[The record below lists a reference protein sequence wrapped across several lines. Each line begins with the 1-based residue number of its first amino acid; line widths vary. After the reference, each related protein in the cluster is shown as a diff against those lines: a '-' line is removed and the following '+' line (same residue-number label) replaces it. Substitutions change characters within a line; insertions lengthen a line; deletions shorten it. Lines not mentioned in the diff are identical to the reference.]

1 MPLAH
6 AIHTR
11 ERARRLH
18 DAVASMS
25 DAVLAYR
32 SLQAVREP
40 LLAWLAA
47 RM

>member
-1 MPLAH
+1 
-6 AIHTR
+6 
-11 ERARRLH
+11 
-18 DAVASMS
+18 MS